1 MSGGL
6 KYAIELIDKN
16 FGVGIKK
23 SKEETKD
30 LDKAVNTTNADIKK
44 LGSDGKGQMSGL
56 GSAIKGV
63 GIAMAALQIANYAI
77 DAGKAL
83 IEVTDK
89 SEKLKTSLA
98 LNSGQEGGKN
108 LEYVTQRSKELNVDL
123 EASKTGFENM
133 SKSMQGTNIQGKGL
147 RDIYDGVGVASAV
160 MKSNGKD
167 TEAMLDSFGNVAQ
180 KRLVTFDD
188 FKSQFADKI
197 PGAMHIAS
205 KAMGVSE
212 NKLKTMMDNGKVN
225 ADKFLPL
232 FAKQIKTTFEEG
244 LPAAANSMQAAMN
257 KKTNA
262 IIGFQE
268 KASALFGPGL
278 KDIVNG
284 GAVFVDWL
292 SGLLPYFIPIKEGF
306 TSIIIALSPI
316 FDALKNVVSQFGSVE
331 GNAGTLGTVL
341 QGIATVIEIFANGI
355 GFLIDLV
362 APLIPYIIGWE
373 VAIWAL
379 NIALNANPIGI
390 VIMSIVAFIGAIV
403 YAYNKIGWFRGA
415 IMATWEAI
423 KGFAKG
429 IKDYVINNIKE
440 MLNGIVGIGKALY
453 LFFKGDW
460 EGAWKTGKQAAGN
473 LMGLDAKKK
482 LIHDLKQVGKKSGEA
497 YHKGVSEVAAA
508 KLKDKTDA
516 KAKAT
521 VDGKSLENISG
532 KLKSD
537 NSIVPGADKKKVAGN
552 GGGSVYEG
560 DKHITFNIAS
570 FVKEMTISTNALG
583 MNPGEIKK
591 QMQSIF
597 NEIVADL
604 EVRVNA

>member
-1 MSGGL
+1 MMSGGL

-23 SKEETKD
+23 AKEETKD

-44 LGSDGKGQMSGL
+44 LGSEGKGQMGGL

-89 SEKLKTSLA
+89 LVKLKTSLA

-316 FDALKNVVSQFGSVE
+316 FDALKNVVSQFVSVE
-331 GNAGTLGTVL
+331 GNAGTLGAVL
-341 QGIATVIEIFANGI
+341 QGIAIVIEIFAYGI
-355 GFLIDLV
+355 GFLIELV
-362 APLIPYIIGWE
+362 APLIPYIVGLE

-390 VIMSIVAFIGAIV
+390 VIMRIVAFIGAIV

-482 LIHDLKQVGKKSGEA
+482 LIDDLKQVGKKSGEA

-552 GGGSVYEG
+552 GGGREG

>member
-1 MSGGL
+1 MMSGGL

-23 SKEETKD
+23 AKEETKG

-44 LGSDGKGQMSGL
+44 LGSEGKGQMGGL

-108 LEYVTQRSKELNVDL
+108 LEYITQRSKELNVDL

-160 MKSNGKD
+160 MKSNGKA

-232 FAKQIKTTFEEG
+232 FAKQIKTTFEEV

-257 KKTNA
+257 KKANA
-262 IIGFQE
+262 ITGFQE

-292 SGLLPYFIPIKEGF
+292 SGLLPYFVPIKEGF
-306 TSIIIALSPI
+306 TAIIIALSPI

-341 QGIATVIEIFANGI
+341 QGIATVVEIFASGI

-362 APLIPYIIGWE
+362 APLIPYIVGLE
-373 VAIWAL
+373 VATWAL
-379 NIALNANPIGI
+379 NLALTANPIG
-390 VIMSIVAFIGAIV
+390 VVVMSIVAFIGAIV

-482 LIHDLKQVGKKSGEA
+482 LIDDLKQVGKKSGEA
-497 YHKGVSEVAAA
+497 YHKGVNEVAAA
-508 KLKDKTDA
+508 KLKNKTDA

-537 NSIVPGADKKKVAGN
+537 NSIVAGTDKKKVAGS
-552 GGGSVYEG
+552 GGGREG